1 MNDYAKISGF
11 EKIEGVE
18 ILYLQKTEKYDFFKI
33 VNAQK
38 PLLATK
44 GGVVEDGCFIIT
56 PEGDMFF
63 SVQYHLDI
71 EGWRNQLKRSAEL
84 LHILVGWIDKESFIL
99 SDGRSYLLREC
110 KVTTDFKNHHKE

>member
-1 MNDYAKISGF
+1 MNDYVKISGF

-44 GGVVEDGCFIIT
+44 GGVVEDDCFIIT

-71 EGWRNQLKRSAEL
+71 EG
-84 LHILVGWIDKESFIL
+84 
-99 SDGRSYLLREC
+99 
-110 KVTTDFKNHHKE
+110 

>member
-1 MNDYAKISGF
+1 MNDYVKISGF

-56 PEGDMFF
+56 PEGDMF
-63 SVQYHLDI
+63 
-71 EGWRNQLKRSAEL
+71 EL
-84 LHILVGWIDKESFIL
+84 VHILVGWIDKESFIL

>member
-1 MNDYAKISGF
+1 
-11 EKIEGVE
+11 
-18 ILYLQKTEKYDFFKI
+18 
-33 VNAQK
+33 
-38 PLLATK
+38 
-44 GGVVEDGCFIIT
+44 
-56 PEGDMFF
+56 MFF

-110 KVTTDFKNHHKE
+110 EVTTDFKNHYKG

>member
-1 MNDYAKISGF
+1 MNDYVKISGF

-38 PLLATK
+38 PLLA
-44 GGVVEDGCFIIT
+44 
-56 PEGDMFF
+56 
-63 SVQYHLDI
+63 VQYHLDI
-71 EGWRNQLKRSAEL
+71 EGWRTQLKRSAEL